1 MKHLPTVI
9 AALLACWAL
18 SGMARAVTPGAAV
31 AAATVARTQ
40 PATDKTP
47 STPPPA
53 GNAPMTAAAGLRSLD
68 ARGAAALTASPAHG
82 ARLLALWALDC
93 AYCEPNLAALAALQR
108 AHPGDFELVTVATD
122 PVTARAAIMA
132 RLRQAGV
139 ANYPAYAYA
148 EAAPER
154 LNFLIDPKWGGET
167 PRVLLIRADGS
178 RLGISGELTSAQLK
192 KLR

>member
-1 MKHLPTVI
+1 MKRLPAVI
-9 AALLACWAL
+9 VALLGCWAL
-18 SGMARAVTPGAAV
+18 SGMAWPVAPDADV
-31 AAATVARTQ
+31 AAAIVSPMQVATGNAAATQ
-40 PATDKTP
+40 A
-47 STPPPA
+47 PA
-53 GNAPMTAAAGLRSLD
+53 GNASARAATGLRPL
-68 ARGAAALTASPAHG
+68 GASGVVALTAPPAHG

-93 AYCEPNLAALAALQR
+93 AYCEPNLAALAALQH

-132 RLRQAGV
+132 RLREAGV
-139 ANYPAYAYA
+139 ASYPAYAYA

-154 LNFLIDPKWGGET
+154 LNFLIDPNWGGET

-178 RLGISGELTSAQLK
+178 RLGISGELTPAQLK